1 MIRTKDSSHP
11 GLRLSLVLT
20 ILLCL
25 TIPARSAPV
34 SAGTMQWTVVDT
46 PSSQGNVIVS
56 PSEIDTIAIGC
67 DDRTFYAIDVAY
79 SKFYKS
85 NDSGIS
91 WDELTGHLTGAGAV
105 MPAWHLAIA
114 PDNPNFVAVV
124 TSNAGLPR
132 EVFISADGGANWQDT
147 NCPAVNNIGAI
158 DISTNYGNY
167 DIAIG
172 TRTGTGNGNVYM
184 FKATGIGA
192 WAAQGFTGDILAVKF
207 SPNYTA
213 DSSLVTVSANSAN
226 VTGTYLNLG
235 IHDTV
240 ANTTNWGT
248 WGPVEV
254 TTAGPGT
261 SPTAAQIL
269 TANLELPFDFSG
281 QAPNLRR
288 FYISTDAPTTNAGIY
303 RFDDAVGYWLM
314 PAATSKRISSIDY
327 YGTYASGK
335 LLAGEVLGDP
345 NSATVMTWFTDAPI
359 TCPATC
365 WYQVQKAPTG
375 GGNSGYANA
384 QVAWSPDGSRAYYG
398 TSSANLDTA
407 GWPNGYLTTESL
419 DESAF
424 SITLDNGYTWNQLSL
439 IDTEISFLFDVVAS
453 ASSDTLY
460 LSSINTNGGNNG
472 FDSLWRSTG
481 YPLGKTWE
489 RVLCLLTATDDA
501 ILRMS
506 QAQADQSVFYAVRS
520 TSDLLCSRDK
530 GQTWQS
536 TLPGVNITDF
546 TVTKTDDALHVY
558 VLESNYVRKG
568 KSTYQAW
575 KWDRKVDTY
584 LNSGHTITATPAGV
598 VVVGDAAEGMVAYSV
613 DGATQFARIQAVP
626 VPGKIHA
633 ITDARIQNYVVI
645 YAGSD
650 GAGGEMYCMV
660 VGATSEWTP
669 MEPPGQ
675 SFFGLA
681 QAGTLYGAWA
691 TGTTIAVDRTLNPE
705 AIAPPFIEWDTLTAG
720 LSSGVFFTR
729 EPTSLKVSGNVD
741 LWAIDDRPY
750 TATTGRLWIFSDC
763 MSMGPQ
769 PVSPVSR
776 ELLFQAPTLISP
788 ARDEVIPVD
797 PDTARV
803 ADVNFKWQQPAQ
815 ATKYEL
821 WLATDEEFSQMV
833 MQETVI
839 PRSPLVPSWT
849 LSSRTSAIEPGNTYY
864 WKIRVTR
871 AATRETGEGQWS
883 EVMSFSVAPSL
894 LPETPHPSPT
904 LLSPAKDATNVER
917 SPSFSWTHLPGA
929 TEYEFTLAKDE
940 VLEQIVTSRKVPIAS
955 YDYDGELDWDTTYF
969 WQAKAT
975 KPFISEPSPIF
986 RFTVAAEE
994 ETETSSWIEN
1004 FPLRLWIVIGL
1015 LAAALLTAFIISR
1028 TKPSAFKG
1036 SSK

>member
-1 MIRTKDSSHP
+1 MLRTKDSSHP
-11 GLRLSLVLT
+11 GLKLSLVLI

-56 PSEIDTIAIGC
+56 PSEINTIAIGC
-67 DDRTFYAIDVAY
+67 DDRTFYAVDIPHGKV
-79 SKFYKS
+79 YKS
-85 NDSGIS
+85 ADSGIR
-91 WDELTGHLTGAGAV
+91 WDELTGHLASAGAA
-105 MPAWHLAIA
+105 MPAWHIAIA
-114 PDNPNFVAVV
+114 PDNPNFLAVV
-124 TSNAGLPR
+124 TSSAGLPR
-132 EVFISADGGANWQDT
+132 EVFISADGGANWQNT
-147 NCPAVNNIGAI
+147 ACPAVNNIGAI
-158 DISTNYGNY
+158 DISTNYGSY
-167 DIAIG
+167 DIAVG
-172 TRTGTGNGNVYM
+172 TRTGAGTGNVYM

-207 SPNYTA
+207 SPNYA
-213 DSSLVTVSANSAN
+213 SDSSLVTISADAA
-226 VTGTYLNLG
+226 GTYINLG

-240 ANTTNWGT
+240 ANSTNWGT

-254 TTAGPGT
+254 TTAGTGT
-261 SPTAAQIL
+261 SPTAAQLL
-269 TANLELPFDFSG
+269 TADLELPSDFSG
-281 QAPNLRR
+281 QASSLRR

-303 RFDDAVGYWLM
+303 RFDDSVGYWLM
-314 PAATSKRISSIDY
+314 PAAANKRISSIAY
-327 YGTYASGK
+327 YGTYAAGK
-335 LLAGEVLGDP
+335 LLAGEVLSDP
-345 NSATVMTWFTDAPI
+345 NSATVTTWFTDAPI

-365 WYQVQKAPTG
+365 WYQVKKAPTG
-375 GGNSGYANA
+375 GGNSGHANA
-384 QVAWSPDGSRAYYG
+384 QVAWSPDGSRAYCG
-398 TSSANLDTA
+398 TSSANLDAA
-407 GWPNGYLTTESL
+407 GWPTGYMTTKSL

-424 SITLDNGYTWNQLSL
+424 SITLDNGYIWNQLSL
-439 IDTEISFLFDVVAS
+439 IDTEISFLSDVVAS

-460 LSSINTNGGNNG
+460 LASINTNGGNNG
-472 FDSLWRSTG
+472 FDSLWRSTS
-481 YPLGKTWE
+481 YPLGRTWE
-489 RVLCLLTATDDA
+489 RVLCMLTATDDA

-506 QAQADQSVFYAVRS
+506 QAQADQSVFYAIRS

-546 TVTKTDDALHVY
+546 TVTRTNDVLHVY
-558 VLESNYVRKG
+558 ALENNYVRKG
-568 KSTYQAW
+568 ESTYQSW
-575 KWDRKVDTY
+575 KWGRKVDTT

-650 GAGGEMYCMV
+650 GAGGEMYCWV
-660 VGATSEWTP
+660 VGATSGWTP

-675 SFFGLA
+675 SFYGLA
-681 QAGTLYGAWA
+681 QAGTLYGAWS
-691 TGTTIAVDRTLNPE
+691 TVTNIGVDRTLNPE

-720 LSSGVFFTR
+720 LSAGAVFTR
-729 EPTSLKVSGNVD
+729 EPTSLKISGNVD
-741 LWAIDDRPY
+741 LWAIDNRAY
-750 TATTGRLWIFSDC
+750 TATTGRLWLFSDC

-776 ELLFQAPTLISP
+776 ELLFQSPTLISP

-821 WLATDEEFSQMV
+821 WLATDEEFSQV
-833 MQETVI
+833 VLQETVI
-839 PRSPLVPSWT
+839 PQSPLAPGWT
-849 LSSRTSAIEPGNTYY
+849 LSSKTSAIEPGETYY
-864 WKIRVTR
+864 WKVRVTR
-871 AATRETGEGQWS
+871 AATGEPGEGQWS

-894 LPETPHPSPT
+894 VQETPYSGPT
-904 LLSPAKDATNVER
+904 LLTPAKDTTNVER

-940 VLEQIVTSRKVPIAS
+940 ALEQIVTSLKVPIAS
-955 YDYDGELDWDTTYF
+955 YDYDGELDWGTTYF
-969 WQAKAT
+969 WQVKAT
-975 KPFISEPSPIF
+975 EPFISEPSPIF

-994 ETETSSWIEN
+994 ESETSSWTEN
-1004 FPLRLWIVIGL
+1004 FPLWLWIVIGL
-1015 LAAALLTAFIISR
+1015 LAAASLAAFIISK
-1028 TKPSAFKG
+1028 TKPSIFKG